1 MEKVIKYVEKKQ
13 LFFFYTNHSSFVRKD
28 IEALKENFVVKEYH
42 FNAKVKW
49 KTPFVFFHQFLCLIF
64 SLPKTSIYLSQFA
77 AYHSFLPAVF
87 SWVFGKKSVIIAG
100 GVDCVALSKYN
111 YGNFNKKI
119 LGKFTEWS
127 FRWSSLIL
135 PKHESLI
142 EYDYRFYEEPNE
154 KQGIKAFCKGIHT
167 PMKVIYNGYDS
178 TKWFCDTPKQENSF
192 LTVTS
197 GLNNSVQMQLKG
209 IDLILDIAKEF
220 PNCHFT
226 ILGVDCEISREISP
240 NVKLIPPVK
249 HEELRVYYS
258 EHQFYFQLSLAEGFP
273 NSICEA
279 MLCECV
285 PIASDVF
292 SLSDIVGE
300 TGYLLKKRDV
310 EDLTKII
317 DNSIDNYSRE
327 KGSYART
334 KIKSNFTNDLRNRK
348 LNYILLNLLG
358 D

>member
-1 MEKVIKYVEKKQ
+1 MKTI
-13 LFFFYTNHSSFVRKD
+13 LFIYTNRSSFVRKD
-28 IEALKENFVVKEYH
+28 IEALRENFVIREYH

-49 KTPFVFFHQFLCLIF
+49 KTPFVFFHQFLYLIF

-77 AYHSFLPAVF
+77 AYHSFLPAMF
-87 SWVFGKKSVIIAG
+87 SRVFGKKSVIIAG

-135 PKHESLI
+135 PKHESLM
-142 EYDYRFYEEPNE
+142 EYDYHFYEEPKE
-154 KQGIKAFCKGIHT
+154 KQGIKAFCKGIQT

-178 TKWFCDTPKQENSF
+178 TQWFCDTPKQENSF

-209 IDLILDIAKEF
+209 IDLILDVAKEF
-220 PNCHFT
+220 PSCHFT
-226 ILGVDCEISREISP
+226 ILGVDCKISREISP

-258 EHQFYFQLSLAEGFP
+258 QHQYYFQLSLAEGFP
-273 NSICEA
+273 NAICEA

-285 PIASDVF
+285 PIASNVF
-292 SLSDIVGE
+292 SLPDIVGD
-300 TGYLLKKRDV
+300 TGWMIKKRGV
-310 EDLTKII
+310 LELKNTIKEASNHYTQKKSKLARQRITDLF
-317 DNSIDNYSRE
+317 SFESRKKRIQE
-327 KGSYART
+327 ALK
-334 KIKSNFTNDLRNRK
+334 
-348 LNYILLNLLG
+348 
-358 D
+358 